1 MTAVAGVLIRACR
14 WGCVPYEISIFESD
28 GHEPRGKKR
37 RTSPVVVLRCQTPAQ
52 LGREMAQA
60 FKRLTL
66 KSFTVG
72 PLYAESG
79 TKRILTAD
87 EELAVWKAGCIDLCP

>member
-1 MTAVAGVLIRACR
+1 
-14 WGCVPYEISIFESD
+14 
-28 GHEPRGKKR
+28 
-37 RTSPVVVLRCQTPAQ
+37 
-52 LGREMAQA
+52 MAQA